1 MSIYRLL
8 LRAHPDGSKPPF
20 FDRAVYRLRALAVST
35 FVTRPRTMFWR
46 LLGMQ
51 VGSGTL
57 LPRIHVTWPHHVS
70 LGRHCTIEHG
80 VFLKFDGIWAPGPTI
95 LIGDDSFI
103 GAGCQFN
110 VHCRISVGRHALIA
124 SGCVL
129 VDHDHGFASRDIPMM
144 QQHSERESPI
154 VIEDDVWIGANSVIT
169 KGVTIGRGAIV
180 GACSVVTKSVGPYEI
195 WGGVPAKFIRMR
207 PGARSNAT
215 R

>member
-1 MSIYRLL
+1 MNICRLP
-8 LRAHPDGSKPPF
+8 LRAHPGRTKPPF
-20 FDRAVYRLRALAVST
+20 FDRAVYRLRALAASI
-35 FVTRPRTMFWR
+35 FVTRPRTLFWR

-57 LPRIHVTWPHHVS
+57 LPHIHVTWPHHVS
-70 LGRHCTIEHG
+70 LGRRCTIEHG

-110 VHCRISVGRHALIA
+110 VHRRISVGRHALIA

-129 VDHDHGFASRDIPMM
+129 VDHDHGFASREKPMT
-144 QQHSERESPI
+144 QQSSDGESPI
-154 VIEDDVWIGANSVIT
+154 VLEDDVWLGANSVIT

-180 GACSVVTKSVGPYEI
+180 GACSVVTESVGPYEI
-195 WGGVPAKFIRMR
+195 WGGVPARFIRMR
-207 PGARSNAT
+207 PGAPSDTT